1 MCVIEFSRDSK
12 FSFLSSQKKIDVR
25 NNVLVAIEAD
35 DDENDDFNDDFDAFG
50 HLYEITF
57 T

>member
-1 MCVIEFSRDSK
+1 MWVIEFSRDSK
-12 FSFLSSQKKIDVR
+12 FSFLSSKKIDVR

-35 DDENDDFNDDFDAFG
+35 DDENDDFDAFG

>member
-12 FSFLSSQKKIDVR
+12 LSFLSSKKIDVR

-35 DDENDDFNDDFDAFG
+35 DDENDDVNDDFDAFG